1 MNGPL
6 DLRIL
11 LFFAGASA
19 AYVAYLHP
27 AVGIALLVGVGVVT
41 LLYVLLGNTGNGGD
55 GPPSP

>member
-11 LFFAGASA
+11 VLLLVGAGAS
-19 AYVAYLHP
+19 YVAYLHP
-27 AVGIALLVGVGVVT
+27 AFGAALLVGVAVVT
-41 LLYVLLGNTGNGGD
+41 LLWILLGNGGD